1 MCDTTLAI
9 RSWIA
14 SHGRHTPAE
23 VAIELGYDEKN
34 ILIIDGQWD
43 LLKQRYP
50 EYWQTILSN
59 QHQADRRTPEKWAET
74 MTYNWLLE
82 DIMMRL
88 LNNAGVKCRRSGID
102 KDRSILNSTNVSG
115 TPDFIISDFN
125 GNERFMEMNFNS
137 NNYWKDTETMDL
149 RDNKYK
155 NLIRSNSL
163 LFSICLSDSTFAILE
178 PAYIPAESNYLQNFG
193 KSGTTLDL
201 RGTRWQRLLSKNL
214 KDAIYSHSI

>member
-14 SHGRHTPAE
+14 SHGSLSPAE
-23 VAIELGYDEKN
+23 VAKDLGYDEKN
-34 ILIIDGQWD
+34 ILIIDGRWN
-43 LLKQRYP
+43 LLKQKYP
-50 EYWQTILSN
+50 EYWEAILSN
-59 QHQADRRTPEKWAET
+59 QHQADRRAPEKWAET

-125 GNERFMEMNFNS
+125 GHHRYMEMNFNS
-137 NNYWKDTETMDL
+137 NDYWKSTGNMDL
-149 RDNKYK
+149 RDNKYR
-155 NLIRSNSL
+155 NLVNSNSL
-163 LFSICLSDSTFAILE
+163 LFSICLSDSTFVILDPSYM
-178 PAYIPAESNYLQNFG
+178 PAKENFLQNFG
-193 KSGTTLDL
+193 KFGTTLDL

-214 KDAIYSHSI
+214 KDAIYSHLI